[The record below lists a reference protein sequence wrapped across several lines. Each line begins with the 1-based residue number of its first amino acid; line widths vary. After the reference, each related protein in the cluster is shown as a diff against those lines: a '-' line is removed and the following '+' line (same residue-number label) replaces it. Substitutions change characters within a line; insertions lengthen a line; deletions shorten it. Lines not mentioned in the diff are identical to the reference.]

1 MRLFSWGQ
9 TGFILG
15 IFACQAYGAV
25 AQRLAP
31 DTIRSAPDIVR
42 LAPTRGRVV
51 RAVVIPAVLI
61 GYGVSTING
70 HGFYSSYQAR
80 DDIQRAFP
88 HFHSSVDD
96 YLPYAPYLALGIGLL
111 PGHALRDDA
120 LNLALLVA
128 KSEVLALGL
137 TNGLKVLTNID
148 GPGGKPQRFPSSHA
162 TQAFLAATI
171 VNIELRGQSH
181 WYGIGAY
188 SVASS
193 VAVLRMLNNKHWES
207 DVVAGAGFGILSAH
221 LAYLSQRY
229 RWGRRPART
238 DGLSLA
244 PMYFGPAGA
253 PGLCLVWRPQ

>member
-1 MRLFSWGQ
+1 MHVFMLRNAILVWGL
-9 TGFILG
+9 GFG
-15 IFACQAYGAV
+15 PMYSVAAQSAV
-25 AQRLAP
+25 SA
-31 DTIRSAPDIVR
+31 DTTSRSIRS
-42 LAPTRGRVV
+42 GRVL
-51 RAVVIPAVLI
+51 RTLAVPVVLI
-61 GYGVSTING
+61 GYGISTING

-96 YLPYAPYLALGIGLL
+96 YLPYAPYLALGVGLL

-120 LNLALLVA
+120 LNLALVVA
-128 KSEVLALGL
+128 KSEALALGL
-137 TNGLKVLTNID
+137 SNGLKVLTNID

-171 VNIELRGQSH
+171 VNIELRGKSH

-188 SVASS
+188 TVASS
-193 VAVLRMLNNKHWES
+193 VAVLRMLNDKHWES

-229 RWGRRPART
+229 RWGRRPAQT

>member
-1 MRLFSWGQ
+1 MSSLSQ
-9 TGFILG
+9 TGFITGVL
-15 IFACQAYGAV
+15 ACLAYEAV
-25 AQRLAP
+25 AQQLAP
-31 DTIRSAPDIVR
+31 DSGRRAP
-42 LAPTRGRVV
+42 ARGRVV

-80 DDIQRAFP
+80 DDLQRAFP
-88 HFHSSVDD
+88 HFHSTVDD
-96 YLPYAPYLALGIGLL
+96 YLPYAPYVALGVGLL

-120 LNLALLVA
+120 VNLALVVA
-128 KSEVLALGL
+128 KSEALALGL

-148 GPGGKPQRFPSSHA
+148 GPGGKPQRFPSSHV

-188 SVASS
+188 TVASS

-229 RWGRRPART
+229 RWGRLPAKT
-238 DGLSLA
+238 AGFSCA
-244 PMYFGPAGA
+244 PMYLGPASA
-253 PGLCLVWRPQ
+253 PGLCLVWRPR